1 MMIAATR
8 QSEQTSYKGENK
20 HGKIQSRGYRMGV
33 KPSIFNL
40 MNGPVPIVYTVH
52 GPFILCH
59 ETLTAY
65 NTRYIEADY
74 TKYLDT
80 FLALQY
86 PSPFSSAVQA
96 HATGRTV
103 PCGEFTPIKTGRYT
117 WHKDEKSGLVATPG
131 ARILFKE
138 YAYSFWQD
146 FLVIH
151 TPGDNVVAVIYGK
164 LEVMQNEM

>member
-1 MMIAATR
+1 
-8 QSEQTSYKGENK
+8 
-20 HGKIQSRGYRMGV
+20 MGI

-40 MNGPVPIVYTVH
+40 MNDPMAVVYTVH
-52 GPFILCH
+52 GPFILCP

-65 NTRYIEADY
+65 SARYIAEDY
-74 TKYLDT
+74 TKYIET
-80 FLALQY
+80 Y
-86 PSPFSSAVQA
+86 PVMQHYSPFACAVQA